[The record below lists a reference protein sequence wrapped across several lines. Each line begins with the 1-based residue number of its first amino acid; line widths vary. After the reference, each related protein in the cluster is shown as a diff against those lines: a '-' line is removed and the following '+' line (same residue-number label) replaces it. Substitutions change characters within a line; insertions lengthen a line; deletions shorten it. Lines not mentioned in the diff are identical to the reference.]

1 MRFIAGLWRL
11 AIAAMCFVGTYE
23 AWHKP
28 EYWTYFTFQ
37 AGFALGFVMLWAG
50 AATILKGIEPPAWL
64 KGCVTLYAIVTAV
77 VAFLMMPPDDPAY
90 VPAVLG
96 LMTNTWLHRVAP
108 IMAAVDFV
116 VFDQHRRFRWQYIF
130 TWLIYFPVYLAF
142 VLVRAR
148 ILPTG
153 GPAAGGNPY
162 PYEFIDLKA
171 LGWTQFGINC
181 GKLAIGFLVLSL
193 IVFIIDRILPAK
205 ALAG

>member
-37 AGFALGFVMLWAG
+37 TGFVLGFVMLWAG

-64 KGCVTLYAIVTAV
+64 KGCVTLYAIVTAL
-77 VAFLMMPPDDPAY
+77 VAFLLMPPDDPAY

-108 IMAAVDFV
+108 IMAGIDFLI
-116 VFDQHRRFRWQYIF
+116 FDQHRRFEWHYMF
-130 TWLIYFPVYLAF
+130 TWLAYFPLYLAF
-142 VLVRAR
+142 VLVRAAL
-148 ILPTG
+148 LPTS

-162 PYEFIDLKA
+162 PYQFIDLKA
-171 LGWTQFGINC
+171 LGWAQFGINC
-181 GKLAIGFLVLSL
+181 GKLALGFLALSL
-193 IVFIIDRILPAK
+193 ILFVIDRILPPK
-205 ALAG
+205 PLVG